1 MLKVRAAAGV
11 ALIAWGAASGTI
23 AAEAPYADAWDAA
36 AVAAAEAAAARLGP
50 KTFLEIRS
58 SVLDIKGLAL
68 GIAGSAGGIVATVQ
82 QVRQAMQDLGAT
94 ETPIEVRVDL
104 PADVLFDFD
113 KATIRSDAAQALAK
127 LATVIRGFPSAQV
140 LLEGHTDSVGNDA
153 YNLSL
158 SERRA
163 EAVKAW
169 LSGKESIDVSRF
181 KTQGFGES
189 KPVASNDADDGRQ
202 KNRRVTAVIRKQ
214 P

>member
-1 MLKVRAAAGV
+1 MRST
-11 ALIAWGAASGTI
+11 ASGTLLAACALVAASLAA
-23 AAEAPYADAWDAA
+23 AAEAPYADPWEPA
-36 AVAAAEAAAARLGP
+36 AVAAAEAAVARLGAR
-50 KTFLEIRS
+50 TFLEIRAT
-58 SVLDIKGLAL
+58 VVDIKGMAT
-68 GIAGSAGGIVATVQ
+68 GIGGGTSGIVATVQ

-113 KATIRSDAAQALAK
+113 KATIRPDAAQALAR

-140 LLEGHTDSVGNDA
+140 LLEGHTDSKGNDA
-153 YNLSL
+153 YNQTL

-163 EAVKAW
+163 EAVKTW
-169 LSGKESIDVSRF
+169 LTGKESLGAAPL

-189 KPVASNDADDGRQ
+189 KPVASNDTEEGRQ

>member
-1 MLKVRAAAGV
+1 
-11 ALIAWGAASGTI
+11 
-23 AAEAPYADAWDAA
+23 
-36 AVAAAEAAAARLGP
+36 
-50 KTFLEIRS
+50 
-58 SVLDIKGLAL
+58 
-68 GIAGSAGGIVATVQ
+68 
-82 QVRQAMQDLGAT
+82 MQDLGAT

-113 KATIRSDAAQALAK
+113 KATIRPDAAQALAR

-140 LLEGHTDSVGNDA
+140 LLEGHTDSMGNDA

-158 SERRA
+158 SQRRA
-163 EAVKAW
+163 EAVKTW
-169 LSGKESIDVSRF
+169 LTGKESLAAAPL

-189 KPVASNDADDGRQ
+189 KPVASNDTEQGRQ